1 MKTKNFIRILQQL
14 SLCAILF
21 CFFLNTNS
29 VHAND
34 ILTITG
40 ARVVGDNKSTR
51 FIADVSKS
59 IPYKIS
65 LLSNPY
71 RVVID
76 IPQVG
81 FEIAENR
88 PSNGRGL
95 VSDYRYGLFSPGK
108 SRIVL
113 DVLNPVQV
121 NESILIP
128 PIEGQPARLVVNLI
142 GTSREEFSEGIV
154 DSTFRPEI
162 ATKHEETFNNQRDIS
177 ESNINNLPVIVID
190 PGHGGIDNGTKG
202 VNGIL
207 EKNVVL
213 DFAKILQTKISSGEE
228 YYAYL
233 TRADDRF
240 LTLSERVEF
249 ARERDADLFI
259 SLHADSVPQSE
270 VRGATVYTLSE
281 QASDS
286 LTAQLAIKENQS
298 DLIAGVDLNDN
309 STEVT
314 EILFDLAKRESINF
328 SRKYSQFLVKKL
340 ASVAIETSKNPHRSG
355 GFQVLSTPGIPS
367 VLLELG
373 YLSNEK
379 DRELLTSLQWLER
392 SADAVIASLNLYFQ
406 SKLAEN

>member
-1 MKTKNFIRILQQL
+1 M
-14 SLCAILF
+14 
-21 CFFLNTNS
+21 
-29 VHAND
+29 
-34 ILTITG
+34 
-40 ARVVGDNKSTR
+40 
-51 FIADVSKS
+51 
-59 IPYKIS
+59 
-65 LLSNPY
+65 
-71 RVVID
+71 
-76 IPQVG
+76 
-81 FEIAENR
+81 
-88 PSNGRGL
+88 
-95 VSDYRYGLFSPGK
+95 
-108 SRIVL
+108 
-113 DVLNPVQV
+113 
-121 NESILIP
+121 
-128 PIEGQPARLVVNLI
+128 
-142 GTSREEFSEGIV
+142 
-154 DSTFRPEI
+154 
-162 ATKHEETFNNQRDIS
+162 
-177 ESNINNLPVIVID
+177 
-190 PGHGGIDNGTKG
+190 
-202 VNGIL
+202 
-207 EKNVVL
+207 
-213 DFAKILQTKISSGEE
+213 QTKISSGDE

-314 EILFDLAKRESINF
+314 EILIDLAKRESINF

-340 ASVAIETSKNPHRSG
+340 ASVAIETSKNPNRSG